1 MVYFKGHRKVPLISE
16 GNMRLAAQTATE
28 MNKMQ
33 KALAELSEMDE
44 LAARRSPFHQLHP
57 AAKLLTTIVYI
68 LVTLSF
74 DKYDLSGIVPMV
86 LWPVLMFTVSGV
98 NVRTCF
104 YKLRIVLPLVMAVGL
119 FNPFFDKEILVNI
132 GGVGVSG
139 GVISMITLMLKG
151 VFCLMASFLLM
162 ATTKID
168 SLCAALRKLHV
179 PAMMVSLLQLTYRYV
194 GVMTEELAV
203 MTDAYYLRAPGQ
215 KGIHISAW
223 GSFLGQLL
231 LRSMDRAQELF
242 SSMMLRGYHE
252 HFHYADI
259 DRFKMRDALF
269 MAGCILF
276 FLILRYGSI
285 AQLIGGLIVR

>member
-1 MVYFKGHRKVPLISE
+1 
-16 GNMRLAAQTATE
+16 

-44 LAARRSPFHQLHP
+44 LAARQSPVHRLHP
-57 AAKLLTTIVYI
+57 AAKLLATIAYI

-86 LWPVLMFTVSGV
+86 LWPVLMYQISGV
-98 NVRTCF
+98 EVRTCF
-104 YKLRIVLPLVMAVGL
+104 YKLRIMLPLVMAVGL
-119 FNPFFDKEILVNI
+119 FNPLFDKEILLNVGNI
-132 GGVGVSG
+132 GISG
-139 GVISMITLMLKG
+139 GVVSMMTLMLKG

-179 PAMMVSLLQLTYRYV
+179 PAMLVSLLQLTYRYV

-203 MTDAYYLRAPGQ
+203 MTDAYHLRAPGQ

-231 LRSMDRAQELF
+231 LRSMDRAQELY
-242 SSMMLRGYHE
+242 SSMMLRGYHD

-259 DRFKMRDALF
+259 DRFRMRDALF
-269 MAGCILF
+269 MAVCILF
-276 FLILRYGSI
+276 FLMLRYADIS
-285 AQLIGGLIVR
+285 QLIGGLFVR

>member
-1 MVYFKGHRKVPLISE
+1 MMPFIGEKASF
-16 GNMRLAAQTATE
+16 

-44 LAARRSPFHQLHP
+44 LAAMRSPVHCLHP
-57 AAKLLTTIVYI
+57 GAKLITTIAYI
-68 LVTLSF
+68 MITLSF
-74 DKYDLSGIVPMV
+74 GKYDLPGLVPMV
-86 LWPVLMFTVSGV
+86 LWPAMMFSLSGV
-98 NVRTCF
+98 KVRTCF

-119 FNPFFDKEILVNI
+119 FNPFFDRQTILTIGNI
-132 GGVGVSG
+132 AISG

-151 VFCLMASFLLM
+151 VFSLMASFLLM

-179 PAMMVSLLQLTYRYV
+179 PAILVSLLQLTYRYV

-203 MTDAYYLRAPGQ
+203 MTDAYHLRAPGQ

-231 LRSMDRAQELF
+231 LRSMDRAQELY
-242 SSMMLRGYHE
+242 SSMILRGYHE

-259 DRFKMRDALF
+259 DRFRGRDALY
-269 MAGCILF
+269 MLVSILLF
-276 FLILRYGSI
+276 VLLRYGNIS
-285 AQLIGGLIVR
+285 QLVGGLVVR